1 MERHKDITI
10 RKPEQL
16 KKTRGRSIQKEIIDA
31 WFELVKTILEDAGV
45 LNNPDRLY
53 NVDEY
58 GFPLDPSRINVL
70 CERNISHLY
79 RIIGGRQ
86 RLNICISSNEFAAEM
101 DDWWSPEHTV
111 QCIKGWMDGT
121 VFLDWFKNLFLKE
134 IPPERPVVLVFDGHG
149 SHISLEIVK
158 TAREN
163 GVIILKLPP
172 NTTHVLK
179 PLDVGVYVPAKT
191 SWEKVL
197 IAFAGQN
204 LGSALKKEKFPC
216 LIK

>member
-1 MERHKDITI
+1 
-10 RKPEQL
+10 
-16 KKTRGRSIQKEIIDA
+16 
-31 WFELVKTILEDAGV
+31 
-45 LNNPDRLY
+45 
-53 NVDEY
+53 
-58 GFPLDPSRINVL
+58 
-70 CERNISHLY
+70 
-79 RIIGGRQ
+79 
-86 RLNICISSNEFAAEM
+86 
-101 DDWWSPEHTV
+101 
-111 QCIKGWMDGT
+111 MDGT

-179 PLDVGVYVPAKT
+179 PLDVGVYGPAKT

-216 LIK
+216 LIKQLWESGFGEQNVKSGFAHCGLCPFDPCAIPSSIFEATEVFQKPFQADINNNAIHEDMQPSTSKDGHADTDNDDTLTDQDQLSQSSACQSPGTFQSFTQSIFL